1 MITDGLLG
9 PVCYPAEDVLEAV
22 HVFDV
27 DCGPNTGARSPMA
40 SVRRLV
46 RAGFAEATA
55 RMLAYEFTAGCDE
68 SFSQDGALAPD
79 V

>member
-1 MITDGLLG
+1 MD
-9 PVCYPAEDVLEAV
+9 PYYSVEDVLEAV

-27 DCGPNTGARSPMA
+27 DCGPNIGARSSRGSA
-40 SVRRLV
+40 QRLV

-55 RMLAYEFTAGCDE
+55 RMLPYEFTADCDE
-68 SFSQDGALAPD
+68 SFSQDRALTLD